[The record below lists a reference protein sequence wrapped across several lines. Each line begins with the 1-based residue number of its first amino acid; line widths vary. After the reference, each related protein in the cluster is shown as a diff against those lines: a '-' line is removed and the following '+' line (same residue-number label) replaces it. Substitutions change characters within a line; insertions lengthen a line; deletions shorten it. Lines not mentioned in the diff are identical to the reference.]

1 MPNEVIKVD
10 DVAQAKKIMKIMDAI
25 EELDDVVNTFSNF
38 DIDESVDLS

>member
-25 EELDDVVNTFSNF
+25 EELEDVVNTFSNF